1 MTTEMLQGIMPAIAS
16 PCEEDGRFHA
26 EAFESLA
33 RHLYEQGVHGLYV
46 CGATGDAYNLH
57 PEERRRMLEL
67 AIDISR
73 PFSGTVIAHVGATD
87 MRTAVE
93 LAGHAGSVGADAVAS
108 MPPSHH
114 TLEELLVYY
123 DGLAKAARRP
133 TLVYHI
139 PRLTGQS
146 LSPESFRQLMA
157 IDGVVG
163 LKFTGSDLFLLRRLL
178 LTCPEA
184 AVINGDD
191 ELLTPALMYGACGGI
206 GLTYNLFARFFVRLY
221 ETVKSRRFDDAMKMQ
236 LRFVAFL
243 DRAIELGGIKPVFEH
258 MMATRGF
265 GPYVFRRPRTELDE
279 KTRAEF
285 SDRMGPYLRGLD

>member
-1 MTTEMLQGIMPAIAS
+1 MSNETFHGIMPAIAS
-16 PCEEDGRFHA
+16 PCDEDDRFHA

-33 RHLYEQGVHGLYV
+33 RHLYEQGVDGLYV

-57 PEERRRMLEL
+57 PEERRRILEL

-73 PFSGTVIAHVGATD
+73 PFTGRVIAHVGAAD

-93 LAGHAGSVGADAVAS
+93 LAEHAGSVGADAVAS
-108 MPPSHH
+108 MPPAHH
-114 TLEELLVYY
+114 TLEQLLVYY

-139 PRLTGQS
+139 PRLTGLS
-146 LSPESFRQLMA
+146 LSPEAFRQLMA

-163 LKFTGSDLFLLRRLL
+163 LKCSGSDLFLLRRLL
-178 LTCPEA
+178 LACPGA

-206 GLTYNLFARFFVRLY
+206 GMTYNLFAKFFVRLY
-221 ETVKSRRFDDAMKMQ
+221 ETVKDGRIDDAFKMQ
-236 LRFVAFL
+236 HRFVAFL

-258 MMATRGF
+258 MMAIRGF
-265 GPYVFRRPRTELDE
+265 GPYVFRRPRINLDE
-279 KTRAEF
+279 RIRAEF